1 MSLVGLDFSDA
12 LRAIKQGDRVTRAG
26 WNGKGMWVT
35 LSPGKVVKVS
45 DLWAPHNRML
55 AIRRGGEAVV
65 RPYLTMKTVDDE
77 IVPWLASQ
85 TDVLAQDWQVYND
98 PPEKE
103 DV

>member
-12 LRAIKQGDRVTRAG
+12 LRAIRQGDRVTRAG
-26 WNGKGMWVT
+26 WNGKGMWIT

-45 DLWAPHNRML
+45 EMWSPANRDLAR
-55 AIRRGGEAVV
+55 RRGGEAVV
-65 RPYLTMKTVDDE
+65 RAYLTMKTVDDE
-77 IVPWLASQ
+77 IVPWLPSQ
-85 TDVLAQDWQVYND
+85 SDVLAQDWRIYND